1 MKQAI
6 QRLMI
11 NGVFAV
17 LLVARVASAGEYSRW
32 PDFTSESYWRG
43 NHIFLA
49 RVVSVSSV
57 GKDLAV
63 FELET
68 LHAYTP
74 HKLEDKQTVNS
85 SAMWFG
91 SHRGMFPDR
100 PDLVKGDTLL
110 IARTVRVKGL
120 YVCTKLDS
128 PSEKSPLVQGLHA
141 ISKIRKSEDLMQAM
155 TEGLS
160 SQNDVVVAYS
170 VTTLLE
176 GEKTPADKTTL
187 DRLLAIRRSED
198 FSSQTRLK
206 ADALYERM
214 IGKPRSVEEKT
225 AWIKDAL
232 RDSQR
237 GTWEYLYPLVR
248 TLVTTGQR
256 EDVVKFLVSLIVNHE
271 LRPEI
276 KQAAAT
282 MMFEPPCLMAEEPDE
297 PLSKMIF
304 DGWLRSLKDKTP
316 QVRALGANALATFCS
331 KIEDE
336 PKRQPLAKQA
346 AQAIRESLAKET
358 DDSIAASMRRAIER
372 LVGKEE

>member
-6 QRLMI
+6 QRIMI
-11 NGVFAV
+11 GGVFAA
-17 LLVARVASAGEYSRW
+17 LLVARVASAGEYWMW
-32 PDFTSESYWRG
+32 PDFTSESYWRE
-43 NHIFLA
+43 NHVFIA
-49 RVVSVSSV
+49 RVVSVSSAS
-57 GKDLAV
+57 KDMAV

-68 LHAYTP
+68 LHTYTP

-100 PDLVKGDTLL
+100 PGLDKGDTLL
-110 IARTVRVKGL
+110 IARTVRDKGM

-128 PSEKSPLVQGLHA
+128 PTEKSSLVQGLDA
-141 ISKIRKSEDLMQAM
+141 ISKIRKNDDLIHAM
-155 TEGLS
+155 TKGLS
-160 SQNDVVVAYS
+160 SQNDVAVAYC

-176 GEKTPADKTTL
+176 AEKTLADKTTL

-198 FSSQTRLK
+198 FSAHTRLK
-206 ADALYERM
+206 ADALYEKM
-214 IGKPRSVEEKT
+214 IRKPRSVEEKT

-232 RDSQR
+232 RDSQK

-248 TLVTTGQR
+248 ALVTTGER
-256 EDVVKFLVSLIVNHE
+256 EDVVKFLVSLIVNQE

-282 MMFEPPCLMAEEPDE
+282 LMFEPPCMVSEDPDE
-297 PLSKMIF
+297 PLSKMMF
-304 DGWLRSLKDKTP
+304 EGWLQALNDKTHRG
-316 QVRALGANALATFCS
+316 RALAASALESFCS

-336 PKRQPLAKQA
+336 SKRQPIAKKA
-346 AQAIRESLAKET
+346 VEAIRESLSRET
-358 DDSIAASMRRAIER
+358 DDSAAAAMRRSIEHLTAR
-372 LVGKEE
+372 DE